1 MSSTIWT
8 QCGGSSRLGTYVG
21 RPYRVVEAQHVIATR
36 KLVDTLEEHEL
47 LEQLIEGHKP
57 PLPDECAGLDYL
69 LATPFRYPPL
79 RYGSRFGSIAERGI
93 WYGAERLRTAFAE
106 VAYYRLLFIAGSAAE
121 LSPIEAEFTSFQATV
136 RSARY
141 IDLMAE
147 PFAAHARRISDKG
160 SYRYAQPL
168 GAAMRKAG
176 VEVFRYASA
185 REHSEDGGGPC
196 LGVFRASVF
205 TPPHT
210 RGHQSWRGYA
220 THERVEFV
228 RTVDR
233 RQRHVFPRADF
244 ESAGRLPDPLAA

>member
-8 QCGGSSRLGTYVG
+8 QCGGSSRFGTYVG

-47 LEQLIEGHKP
+47 LEQLIEEHKP
-57 PLPDECAGLDYL
+57 PLPDECAGIDYL

-79 RYGSRFGSIAERGI
+79 RHGSRFGTVTERGI

-106 VAYYRLLFIAGSAAE
+106 VAYYRLLFLAGSAAE
-121 LSPIEAEFTSFQATV
+121 LEPVEAEFTAFQATV
-136 RSARY
+136 RSAKY
-141 IDLMAE
+141 IDLTAV

-160 SYRYAQPL
+160 SYRHAQPL

-185 REHSEDGGGPC
+185 REQPETGSC
-196 LGVFRASVF
+196 VGVFVCSVF
-205 TPPHT
+205 SPPRP

-220 THERVEFV
+220 TRERVEFV
-228 RTVDR
+228 RSVDR
-233 RQRHVFPRADF
+233 RQRYAFPRGEF
-244 ESAGRLPDPLAA
+244 ELDGRLPDPLAL